1 MDEISTNT
9 HRFSRNVLPLTM
21 FLPMALAFHAQ

>member
-1 MDEISTNT
+1 MVESPPATY
-9 HRFSRNVLPLTM
+9 RFSRKVLPLTM